1 MDSILEIL
9 DNQELSKEEKYFLL
23 REETYKTCAM
33 SAYYLA
39 IATTQHTTNSLL
51 FQTLNSGGNK
61 LILSSEQLKVFDTVM
76 SDYDNEMKFTE
87 SEKSLVQVIRQ

>member
-9 DNQELSKEEKYFLL
+9 DNQKLSKEEKYLQL
-23 REETYKTCAM
+23 RQETYKSCAM

-51 FQTLNSGGNK
+51 LQTLNSGNE
-61 LILSSEQLKVFDTVM
+61 LIFSSKQLKVFDTVM
-76 SDYDNEMKFTE
+76 SDYDDEMKFTE